1 MSNAAPISS
10 SKPIPNRTEKT
21 FMRKLIFFTLITLLT
36 VFEAQT
42 QAQAPAPVDTTQRNR
57 ADEWIE
63 RMNALSDWYISVE
76 GKEEGVDQRIDSM
89 MELYAS
95 DVVAEVPPHDPN
107 QIGPVML
114 RGSANLRKWVEKIAR
129 TQTKLT
135 YGITRR
141 TGGPSAEFEGWQF
154 VYSTPMPWGG
164 TAVAFQIRGTWS
176 LRENR
181 KRFTAPGAVFL
192 EYGTDGKIHRLRL
205 ILAEISEVVPV

>member
-1 MSNAAPISS
+1 
-10 SKPIPNRTEKT
+10 
-21 FMRKLIFFTLITLLT
+21 MRNLIFLTLITLLT
-36 VFEAQT
+36 VLEPQAQT
-42 QAQAPAPVDTTQRNR
+42 PAEAPTDTTQRSR
-57 ADEWIE
+57 ADEWVK
-63 RMNALSDWYISVE
+63 RMNALSDWYISFD
-76 GKEEGVDQRIDSM
+76 GKEQGVDQRIDSM

-95 DVVAEVPPHDPN
+95 DVVAEVPPHDSN

-114 RGSANLRKWVEKIAR
+114 RGSANFRKWVEKIAR

-141 TGGPSAEFEGWQF
+141 TGGPGAEFEGWQF

-164 TAVAFQIRGTWS
+164 TAIALQIRATWS

-181 KRFTAPGAVFL
+181 KRFTAPGAMFL
-192 EYGTDGKIHRLRL
+192 EYGTDGKIHRFRL

>member
-1 MSNAAPISS
+1 
-10 SKPIPNRTEKT
+10 
-21 FMRKLIFFTLITLLT
+21 MRKLIFFTLITLLT

-57 ADEWIE
+57 ADEWIK

-114 RGSANLRKWVEKIAR
+114 RGSANLRKWVDKIAR
-129 TQTKLT
+129 SQTKLN
-135 YGITRR
+135 YGIVRQ
-141 TGGPSAEFEGWQF
+141 TGGPTAEYEGWQLVF
-154 VYSTPMPWGG
+154 STPMPWGG

-181 KRFTAPGAVFL
+181 RRFTAPGAVFL
-192 EYGTDGKIHRLRL
+192 QYGADGKIHRFRL
-205 ILAEISEVVPV
+205 FLAENAEVSPV